1 MALVVKDPPANTGDN
16 RHGFDPWED
25 PLQEE
30 TATHSSI
37 LAWKISLKRGTWRA
51 IVHGVTKRQTRLN
64 MHAGTFSHMVLFVGN
79 NLSTLG

>member
-1 MALVVKDPPANTGDN
+1 M
-16 RHGFDPWED
+16 
-25 PLQEE
+25 
-30 TATHSSI
+30 SSI
-37 LAWKISLKRGTWRA
+37 TNSKDMNLGKLWKIARDRESGHA